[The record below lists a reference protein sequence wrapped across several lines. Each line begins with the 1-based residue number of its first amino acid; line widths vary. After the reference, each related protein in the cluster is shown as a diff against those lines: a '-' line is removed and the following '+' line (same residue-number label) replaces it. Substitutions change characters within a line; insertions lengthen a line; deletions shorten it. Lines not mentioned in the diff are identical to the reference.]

1 MKLFLKYLLFTMLF
15 VVSSCG
21 EIIVGFEDDEL
32 IHVSNSS
39 LFFEADGG
47 SDTIYVRT
55 YNSLPCTAE
64 CSAPWVE
71 IRKKNDTD
79 GLAFCITVSAETL
92 EQIRTAEVWLSIEGY
107 YRTVYITQGCG
118 ASGLYYIDLGLSSGV
133 KWAACNVGAT
143 KPEEFGGY
151 YAWGETEE
159 KIDFGLISYKWYDYA
174 TFNMTKYCTGNIGG
188 YNKVDNKTVLDPEDD
203 VAHVKWGGD
212 WRMPT
217 LDEFYEL
224 CSECTWLWTNYNYV
238 YGYLVTGPNGN
249 SIFLPAAGFCR
260 SFDAVAQGVAVE
272 GFYWSSSL
280 SDSNFG
286 AMSLLFSS
294 DDSFSAPRYYVSN
307 YHRYYGLP
315 VRPVWDSGQS
325 R

>member
-1 MKLFLKYLLFTMLF
+1 MMKLFLKYLLFTMLLL
-15 VVSSCG
+15 VSSCG

-39 LFFEADGG
+39 LFFEAYGG

-55 YNSLPCTAE
+55 YKSLPCTAK

-71 IRKKNDTD
+71 IREKNDTD

-92 EQIRTAEVWLSIEGY
+92 EQIRTAEVWLSIEDY

-159 KIDFGLISYKWYDYA
+159 KTYFGLSSYKWYDYA
-174 TFNMTKYCTGNIGG
+174 TFNMTKYCTNSSYGT
-188 YNKVDNKTVLDPEDD
+188 VDNKIVLDPEDD

-217 LDEFYEL
+217 MDEYDEL
-224 CSECTWLWTNYNYV
+224 FRECTWQWTTLKGVN
-238 YGYLVTGPNGN
+238 GYRVTGPNGN
-249 SIFLPAAGFCR
+249 SIFLPAAGYCDG
-260 SFDAVAQGVAVE
+260 FDADAQSVGIK
-272 GFYWSSSL
+272 GCYWSSSL
-280 SDSNFG
+280 LDWSNDAVRIFFG
-286 AMSLLFSS
+286 AEYGIGGEF
-294 DDSFSAPRYYVSN
+294 
-307 YHRYYGLP
+307 RYYGLP
-315 VRPVWDSGQS
+315 VRPVCESKS

>member
-32 IHVSNSS
+32 IHVSNNS

-159 KIDFGLISYKWYDYA
+159 KIDFGLSSYKWYDYA

-203 VAHVKWGGD
+203 VAHVKRGRD

-217 LDEFYEL
+217 IDEFDEL
-224 CSECTWLWTNYNYV
+224 HRECNWQWTSLNGVN
-238 YGYLVTGPNGN
+238 GYLVTGPNGN
-249 SIFLPAAGFCR
+249 SIFLPAAGFCHG
-260 SFDAVAQGVAVE
+260 FDAVVLNG
-272 GFYWSSSL
+272 GIGGCYWSSSL
-280 SDSNFG
+280 SDSNTY
-286 AMSLLFSS
+286 AMMISFSS
-294 DDSFSAPRYYVSN
+294 ENCDISSN
-307 YHRYYGLP
+307 SRDYGLP